1 MPTVTGSRAFSDPKR
16 ATLGKSLLMFV
27 FLFAL
32 MACKTVPVEVRYNFD
47 KDADF
52 SKFKTYK
59 WVTLKDAAKI
69 DDVRDKQI
77 KTVVDA
83 ELARKGFDKTDADTA
98 DLYLAYQAG
107 IETQQ
112 QFSSYKSDWGYGS
125 GWAKGGWYSGIG
137 GMVTEQTAV
146 IQVGQL
152 AVDMYDAAHHSLPP
166 AARVGMKLD
175 GTMDLPAVLRSLL
188 ANPGQLPALIR
199 TGLEAERGFRALL
212 RGHRR
217 LGPRLG
223 GPDFA

>member
-69 DDVRDKQI
+69 DDFRDKQI
-77 KTVVDA
+77 KAVVDA
-83 ELARKGFDKTDADTA
+83 ELARKGMEKTDADTA

-112 QFSSYKSDWGYGS
+112 HFSSYKSDWGYGS
-125 GWAKGGWYSGIG
+125 GWTKGGWYSGVG

-152 AVDMYDAAHHSLPP
+152 AVDMYDAARHTLAWRGVASKTIDPNATPAKQQKNLAMAVAKLLSNYPP
-166 AARVGMKLD
+166 HPA
-175 GTMDLPAVLRSLL
+175 GT
-188 ANPGQLPALIR
+188 
-199 TGLEAERGFRALL
+199 
-212 RGHRR
+212 
-217 LGPRLG
+217 
-223 GPDFA
+223 